1 MILVI
6 IECFTV
12 ILTIIALI
20 LFGKKNKNAWL
31 LSIALNGL
39 WFYIGMTRKV
49 PVIMVATVI
58 YFVFNIKG
66 YLAWRRDDIT
76 NKT

>member
-1 MILVI
+1 MTLVI
-6 IECFTV
+6 IECLAV
-12 ILTIIALI
+12 MLTIIMQI
-20 LFGKKNKNAWL
+20 LFSKKNKNAWI
-31 LSIALNGL
+31 LSVTLNGL

-66 YLAWRRDDIT
+66 YLAWRKDDIT